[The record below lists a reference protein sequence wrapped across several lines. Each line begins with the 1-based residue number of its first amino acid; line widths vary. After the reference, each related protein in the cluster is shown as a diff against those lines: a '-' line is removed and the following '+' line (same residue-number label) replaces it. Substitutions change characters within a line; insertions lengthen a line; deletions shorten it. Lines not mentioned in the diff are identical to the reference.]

1 MCGTEN
7 TIVIGGDDA
16 NSDYRYGLYRIG
28 EGIVVSPSFYEICAG
43 DCNYYCFRDDSGR
56 IGMIDRN
63 GNVVLSLA
71 YTDENSTIL
80 YMSRSSQRG
89 YTYLG
94 STGYYSIELEDGSK
108 IFIVIDDD
116 SCTYNVITV
125 P

>member
-1 MCGTEN
+1 MDTTPLQLCVERSTS
-7 TIVIGGDDA
+7 IVIGGDDA

-80 YMSRSSQRG
+80 YMSRSSHNVDIHIWEAQD
-89 YTYLG
+89 TIQ
-94 STGYYSIELEDGSK
+94 SNSK
-108 IFIVIDDD
+108 TAQK
-116 SCTYNVITV
+116 SLLS
-125 P
+125 